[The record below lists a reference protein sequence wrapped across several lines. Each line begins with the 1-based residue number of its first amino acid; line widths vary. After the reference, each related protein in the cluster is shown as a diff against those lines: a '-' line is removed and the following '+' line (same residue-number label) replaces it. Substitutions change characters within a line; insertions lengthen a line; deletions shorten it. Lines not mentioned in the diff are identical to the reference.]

1 MMTRRQ
7 ANIGLLS
14 VATVAA
20 TGTATGT
27 SEANIIQMPPAR
39 TAGGKPLLEVLKL
52 RRSTREY
59 STRSLEL
66 PILSDLLWS
75 AYGINR
81 PSGDRTAPYW
91 RHIMVIDVFAAMENG
106 TWRYDPKS
114 HSLVLQV
121 QDDLRARTG
130 MQDFVGTAPLNLV
143 YVAQGSRMQDVS
155 AEERRLFASAD
166 ACFIGQNV
174 YLFCASEGLA
184 TVFRGAV
191 DQKAL
196 GKLMH
201 LEPEQFVTFA
211 QTVGYPMEKAG

>member
-1 MMTRRQ
+1 MSSCRRR
-7 ANIGLLS
+7 
-14 VATVAA
+14 
-20 TGTATGT
+20 
-27 SEANIIQMPPAR
+27 M
-39 TAGGKPLLEVLKL
+39 AGGKPLMEVLKP

-59 STRSLEL
+59 SSRPLDQQTM
-66 PILSDLLWS
+66 SDLLWS

-91 RHIMVIDVFAAMENG
+91 RHIMVIDVFAVMENG
-106 TWRYDPKS
+106 TWRYDPKA
-114 HSLVLQV
+114 HALVLHV
-121 QDDLRARTG
+121 QDDLRAGTG
-130 MQDFVGTAPLNLV
+130 IQDFVGTAPLNLV

-155 AEERRLFASAD
+155 AEDRRLFASAD

-191 DQKAL
+191 DQKTL
-196 GKLMH
+196 GKQMH

-211 QTVGYPMEKAG
+211 QTVGYPK